1 MTDQTQEPIAAQTQE
16 PVTQPENAS
25 TQGQAT
31 AELNLNDLA
40 ALKSIID
47 VATQRGAF
55 RANELEAVENQI
67 CLWFFQLLLFRI
79 LIITLLWNLSR
90 LIRRRMFL
98 NLLKLCL

>member
-16 PVTQPENAS
+16 PVTQTENAS

-55 RANELEAVENQI
+55 RANELEAVGKLYNK
-67 CLWFFQLLLFRI
+67 L
-79 LIITLLWNLSR
+79 TS
-90 LIRRRMFL
+90 FL
-98 NLLKLCL
+98 DTVAKKE

>member
-25 TQGQAT
+25 PQGQAT

-55 RANELEAVENQI
+55 RANELEAVGKLYNK
-67 CLWFFQLLLFRI
+67 L
-79 LIITLLWNLSR
+79 TS
-90 LIRRRMFL
+90 FL
-98 NLLKLCL
+98 DTVAKKE